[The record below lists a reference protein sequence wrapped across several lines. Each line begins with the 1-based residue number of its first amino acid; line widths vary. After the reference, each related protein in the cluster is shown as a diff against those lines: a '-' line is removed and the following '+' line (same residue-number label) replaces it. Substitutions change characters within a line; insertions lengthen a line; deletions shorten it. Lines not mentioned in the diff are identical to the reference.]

1 MERKDKINLAAFI
14 IVSGFAF
21 SVFYH
26 YISSQYLGLGYPF
39 NSFLVYPDDR
49 FNDFFHP
56 YRLSLHPYEIAAPFH
71 SQFPF
76 LYLIASAFSRLGRTP
91 ALGLFLF
98 IFVASF
104 VFIVSRNVK
113 TDDRIETLRNVFVFS
128 FLSFPFLFTID
139 RANYEALLFPLLY
152 LFVYFYQAGRLS
164 LGAVCLGTACAIKP
178 FPLVFLVLLLSEK
191 QYKAIF
197 VTCLIAV
204 GLSLIAYASFGGGI
218 LYQVDK
224 HLACMDLYNRISV
237 LGDEGLYFTHSLFNL
252 FRILLYTVSNKVGT
266 VVPLMFKAYYFL
278 AFTLFALCAAF
289 VVRVKAEMWEK
300 VALLIFAMNLLPH
313 LSADYNLLQ
322 VFIPLFMFTNLPKHR
337 TTDMCYTVLFALLLI
352 PKDYYHFPHIFFANR
367 YWVTVAAV
375 INPLI
380 MLAMSAKIV
389 IDRLAPRPASKE
401 D

>member
-26 YISSQYLGLGYPF
+26 YISGPYLGLGYPL
-39 NSFLVYPDDR
+39 NTFLFSPDDR
-49 FNDFFHP
+49 FNDFFLP
-56 YRLSLHPYEIAAPFH
+56 YKLYLHPYEIAAPFH

-76 LYLIASAFSRLGRTP
+76 LYLIGSAFSRLGRAP

-98 IFVASF
+98 IFVVSF

-152 LFVYFYQAGRLS
+152 LFVYFYQAGRFS

-191 QYKAIF
+191 QYKAILL
-197 VTCLIAV
+197 TCLVTV
-204 GLSLIAYASFGGGI
+204 GLSLAAYASFGGGI

-224 HLACMDLYNRISV
+224 HLACMDLYNRLSV
-237 LGDEGLYFTHSLFNL
+237 MGDDGLYFTHSLFNL
-252 FRILLYTVSNKVGT
+252 FKILLYTVTNETGAVIPT
-266 VVPLMFKAYYFL
+266 MFKAYYFV

-289 VVRVKAEMWEK
+289 IVRVKAEIWEK

-313 LSADYNLLQ
+313 LSGDYNLLQ
-322 VFIPLFMFTNLPKHR
+322 VFIPLFIFTNLSKAKA
-337 TTDMCYTVLFALLLI
+337 TDMYYTVLFALLLI
-352 PKDYYHFPHIFFANR
+352 PKDYYHFPHMFSANR
-367 YWVTVAAV
+367 YWVSVAV
-375 INPLI
+375 VVNPLI
-380 MLAMSAKIV
+380 MLAISAKIV
-389 IDRLAPRPASKE
+389 IDRLAPRPASKK